1 MVISGIL
8 FFGESPLNAV
18 QLLWINLI
26 MDTFAAIALS
36 TEPPMEKILRTVPTS
51 KASIL
56 TAQIWRQVMG
66 ISLWNFM
73 IVLTIYIFGGYIG
86 SLETFSNYGD
96 KLNESPADPR
106 CTELENIAKY
116 KEENKD
122 LAEDCAPYWGAQ
134 MKQKLFTYVLVTF
147 VFLQVFNYI
156 NCRKIGQS
164 EFNVF
169 ERIF

>member
-66 ISLWNFM
+66 ISLWNFL

-96 KLNESPADPR
+96 KLNETPADPR
-106 CTELENIAKY
+106 CEELENIAKY

-122 LAEDCAPYWGAQ
+122 LA
-134 MKQKLFTYVLVTF
+134 T
-147 VFLQVFNYI
+147 
-156 NCRKIGQS
+156 
-164 EFNVF
+164 
-169 ERIF
+169 